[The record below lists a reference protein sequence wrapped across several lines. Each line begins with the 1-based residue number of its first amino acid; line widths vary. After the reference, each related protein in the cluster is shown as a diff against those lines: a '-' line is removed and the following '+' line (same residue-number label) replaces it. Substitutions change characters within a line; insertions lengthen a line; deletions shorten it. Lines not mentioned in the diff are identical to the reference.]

1 MSQMPAT
8 LSPFIPD
15 ESMAWEE
22 VGPGLKRKIMAWNPG
37 LMLVK
42 VVFEKGAVGA
52 LHRHVHTQITHIE
65 SGSFDVEI
73 GGVKQVLSAW
83 DAFHVPSDVLHG
95 VVCLEA
101 GTLIDVFNPA
111 REDFIAAQV

>member
-1 MSQMPAT
+1 MSRLPST
-8 LSPFIPD
+8 DSPFIQD
-15 ESMAWEE
+15 QLLVWEE
-22 VGPGLKRKIMAWNPG
+22 AGPGLKRKIMAWNKD

-42 VVFEKGAVGA
+42 VAFQQGAVGT

-65 SGSFDVEI
+65 SGSFEVEI
-73 GGVKQVLSAW
+73 GGVKEVLQAS
-83 DAFHVPSDVLHG
+83 DALRVPSDVLHG

-111 REDFIAAQV
+111 REDFLSQGA